1 MGSAAREC
9 SKMRNDLVTVTT
21 YAGPVEANLAK
32 NRLEASGVRAFVAD
46 QVMVQMFWYFG
57 NAIGWIKLQVG
68 SQDVAVAHAAL
79 NQQHG
84 IETGPGVEPEEAL
97 SETTEFERIPEADDE
112 EHEDDEIESIPTVR
126 DRNAERAFRGAIL
139 GLLFLPIQLYVF
151 YLLLRIFI
159 SNEPLGDRE
168 RRKAIIAAF
177 INLPLMICLCV
188 FLRGMLSSI

>member
-1 MGSAAREC
+1 M
-9 SKMRNDLVTVTT
+9 MRNDLVTVTT

-32 NRLEASGVRAFVAD
+32 NRLEASGVRAFLAD
-46 QVMVQMFWYFG
+46 QVMLQMFWYLG
-57 NAIGWIKLQVG
+57 NAIGWIKLQVAF
-68 SQDVAVAHAAL
+68 QDVVAARAAL
-79 NQQHG
+79 NQHDD
-84 IETGPGVEPEEAL
+84 IKTGPAVEPEEAL
-97 SETTEFERIPEADDE
+97 FETTEFERIPELDDE
-112 EHEDDEIESIPTVR
+112 EHEEDEIESIPTVR